1 MRGLVALFV
10 ALIPLPAHAY
20 IGPGLGVGVIS
31 AIFGIIL
38 AVGLAIF
45 AVIWYPIKRMIKKK
59 KTAKSESESS

>member
-1 MRGLVALFV
+1 MRGIVALFV

-45 AVIWYPIKRMIKKK
+45 AIIWYPIKRMIKKK
-59 KTAKSESESS
+59 KTAESKSKSL

>member
-1 MRGLVALFV
+1 MRGIVALFV

-45 AVIWYPIKRMIKKK
+45 AIIWYPLKRMIKKK
-59 KTAKSESESS
+59 KKAKSESKSL

>member
-1 MRGLVALFV
+1 MRGIVALFV

-45 AVIWYPIKRMIKKK
+45 AIIWYPIKRMIKKK
-59 KTAKSESESS
+59 KTAESESKSL